1 MADVVINIHAAKT
14 SLSKLV
20 ARAEKGERIVIAR
33 HGKPAAQLVRIS
45 KAKSRKIAADDPLLN
60 LDAFGFDGPGG
71 KLGNREIDRFV
82 YGR

>member
-33 HGKPAAQLVRIS
+33 HGKPARAARPNIESEIAQNCRG
-45 KAKSRKIAADDPLLN
+45 RPAA
-60 LDAFGFDGPGG
+60 
-71 KLGNREIDRFV
+71 
-82 YGR
+82 